1 MTGDERETK
10 PASPAPEDPANPA
23 PISSGDFPS
32 LPISPIDSH
41 STAVIHVR
49 PPVPP
54 VPNLPTR
61 RKIGKYGLIKEIGRG
76 GMGVVYHAHQDDLNR
91 DVALKVIPSGP
102 DADQTE
108 VARFQAEAET
118 AANLHHPNIVPVY
131 DVGTADGLSYL
142 AMELIDGG
150 SLFRLISR
158 KPLEP
163 IVAARLLE
171 PVARAMHYAHAQGV
185 IHRDLKPSNI
195 LLSSPEVSSGNP
207 RHSPEGD
214 LIPKITDFGLAKR
227 LDRPLA
233 LTQTGLAV
241 GTPHYMAPEQA
252 LGKSDQISPLT
263 DVYALGAIL
272 YEMLTGHP
280 PFGAGSSLETMQ
292 QVVSRK
298 PVPPSSLQAS
308 IPREL
313 EEICLKCLEKK
324 PGNRYQ
330 SALAVA
336 EVLHHFQHRT
346 EPPTI
351 LARTP
356 LEPESDDSLWARQSR
371 EWYFWPLLALTLSL
385 FVGLASWQITHRHW
399 LSVSREM
406 ARQDRVDA
414 KAEQALDEQSREISR
429 VQLGEERFRNT
440 MLLADQGD
448 FDSFPASAD
457 SADQKTVLAA
467 YRQQLLTKLGPIEFK
482 APGGRVWFDHSA
494 DQALTLSDRQLTTLG
509 FESGNPKS
517 PAEECLVRGRSN
529 RGKWSAFVNV
539 QGRLTVRG
547 PREAAPKPFDCPAGI
562 TIVQPL
568 EDGHTIA
575 LSDGR
580 NRWTLDSEGP
590 GMPVPNAG
598 ETPITGITETL
609 AVSEQ
614 GRWLVAT
621 AEGLMV
627 LPGGKEPAVTVPFP
641 GIAAEV
647 VFSPTGSHLLA
658 ILRNGATRLFDLQEQ
673 RWQDL
678 PADGLVTTA
687 TFSSDGNLL
696 VVGTRAGTVRLWDVW
711 SRTRLSGAANVDRP
725 VISADI
731 DDSQQKVV
739 ALTADGRVHRFN
751 NPARPFFSPA
761 IRLENQPHKD
771 IVDIAFSGDGT
782 SLYVTTPLGLSRW
795 DIKSATRQVFGAG
808 QELSPAESFA
818 GSWVRPRQ
826 YRSMSLRTK
835 GKEDQLLMGGSDGKM
850 ASLRVPD
857 QGQPIRTTGEMESG
871 SDVTGFAQNDA
882 GTQSVAVARGATEQE
897 TVVKFW
903 EADSAFTGQNKPGAR
918 RFNFQVTAQCF
929 THDGLRVMLGSDDG
943 VVRFWDPS
951 KPDDELSR
959 RLECGSRVICLTT
972 DSSGNQVFVGCA
984 NGEAILFDIETGQKR
999 RTLKHR
1005 TEVRKVA
1012 FQGERPITA
1021 AADGTIRVWHPSI
1034 DFTLGPPMRHGD
1046 SITAISI
1053 RGNLLAAGSRDRT
1066 IRVWNL
1072 TSSK

>member
-10 PASPAPEDPANPA
+10 PASPAPEDPANPT

-214 LIPKITDFGLAKR
+214 MIPKITDFGLAKR

-324 PGNRYQ
+324 PANRYQ

-336 EVLHHFQHRT
+336 DALHHFQHRT

-356 LEPESDDSLWARQSR
+356 LEPESEDSLWARQSR
-371 EWYFWPLLALTLSL
+371 EWYFWPVLALTVSL
-385 FVGLASWQITHRHW
+385 FVGLASWRITNSHW
-399 LSVSREM
+399 VAARNEMVEKERKNAEHARENDEKSRELL
-406 ARQDRVDA
+406 RSQI
-414 KAEQALDEQSREISR
+414 DE
-429 VQLGEERFRNT
+429 LRFRNT
-440 MLLADQGD
+440 LLLADQGD
-448 FDSFPASAD
+448 FDGFPASAD
-457 SADQKTVLAA
+457 TADQKTVLAA
-467 YRQQLLTKLGPIEFK
+467 YRQQLLTPLGPIEFK
-482 APGGRVWFDHSA
+482 APGGRVWLLGRPGADTERTPTDDTRVRIGQTQIAGGGVSCSGSFPPREMVGLRERPGSVDCAGTEGGGPKTIRLPSRDHHRSA
-494 DQALTLSDRQLTTLG
+494 A
-509 FESGNPKS
+509 
-517 PAEECLVRGRSN
+517 RGRSHHRLERWQKSLDARLRRAGDAGSHRRCN
-529 RGKWSAFVNV
+529 TCDGNHGGLGRLGTGTLAGGDRGGLDGPARWQRASRYGTVPGDRGRGRVFPDRVAFVGNPS
-539 QGRLTVRG
+539 QWRH
-547 PREAAPKPFDCPAGI
+547 PA
-562 TIVQPL
+562 
-568 EDGHTIA
+568 
-575 LSDGR
+575 
-580 NRWTLDSEGP
+580 
-590 GMPVPNAG
+590 
-598 ETPITGITETL
+598 
-609 AVSEQ
+609 
-614 GRWLVAT
+614 
-621 AEGLMV
+621 
-627 LPGGKEPAVTVPFP
+627 F
-641 GIAAEV
+641 
-647 VFSPTGSHLLA
+647 
-658 ILRNGATRLFDLQEQ
+658 
-673 RWQDL
+673 
-678 PADGLVTTA
+678 
-687 TFSSDGNLL
+687 
-696 VVGTRAGTVRLWDVW
+696 
-711 SRTRLSGAANVDRP
+711 
-725 VISADI
+725 
-731 DDSQQKVV
+731 
-739 ALTADGRVHRFN
+739 
-751 NPARPFFSPA
+751 
-761 IRLENQPHKD
+761 
-771 IVDIAFSGDGT
+771 
-782 SLYVTTPLGLSRW
+782 
-795 DIKSATRQVFGAG
+795 
-808 QELSPAESFA
+808 
-818 GSWVRPRQ
+818 
-826 YRSMSLRTK
+826 
-835 GKEDQLLMGGSDGKM
+835 
-850 ASLRVPD
+850 
-857 QGQPIRTTGEMESG
+857 
-871 SDVTGFAQNDA
+871 
-882 GTQSVAVARGATEQE
+882 
-897 TVVKFW
+897 
-903 EADSAFTGQNKPGAR
+903 
-918 RFNFQVTAQCF
+918 
-929 THDGLRVMLGSDDG
+929 
-943 VVRFWDPS
+943 
-951 KPDDELSR
+951 
-959 RLECGSRVICLTT
+959 
-972 DSSGNQVFVGCA
+972 
-984 NGEAILFDIETGQKR
+984 
-999 RTLKHR
+999 
-1005 TEVRKVA
+1005 
-1012 FQGERPITA
+1012 
-1021 AADGTIRVWHPSI
+1021 
-1034 DFTLGPPMRHGD
+1034 
-1046 SITAISI
+1046 
-1053 RGNLLAAGSRDRT
+1053 
-1066 IRVWNL
+1066 
-1072 TSSK
+1072 